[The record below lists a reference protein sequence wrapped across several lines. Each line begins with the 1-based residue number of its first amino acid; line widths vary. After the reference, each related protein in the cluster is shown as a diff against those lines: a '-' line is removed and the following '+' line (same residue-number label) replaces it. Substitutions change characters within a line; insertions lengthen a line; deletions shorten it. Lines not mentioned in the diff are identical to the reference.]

1 MKYYYKVGDSV
12 VGKVKSNHGWKGIV
26 RNVDKTGMHWKYK
39 VKWTNNDKITTCA
52 ARSIQKEGD
61 TLPSLSGSKRKTG
74 QEQQENVESDSES
87 TSSTSSSDESSSD
100 SSSDESSSDEDS
112 TVENR

>member
-1 MKYYYKVGDSV
+1 MKYFYKVGDSV

-39 VKWTNNDKITTCA
+39 VKWTNNDKITICP

-61 TLPSLSGSKRKTG
+61 TLPSLSGSKHKTG
-74 QEQQENVESDSES
+74 QEQQEIDSES